1 MAATNGFFGQIQGP
15 FQADVNIF
23 EAIQAQCKNQINY
36 ITKIGIHY
44 PGSFDFDLNREFWPP
59 STKTNR
65 DTYAQVS
72 IKLNGMNEND
82 KGIDFQ
88 IGKTRML
95 ELEDVQITS
104 IIFSN
109 TTDSNVYIDYQY
121 K

>member
-15 FQADVNIF
+15 FQANMDIF
-23 EAIQAQCKNQINY
+23 EAIQAQCKNTIRY

-44 PGSFDFDLNREFWPP
+44 PGSFDFDLNRVFWPH
-59 STKTNR
+59 STEPDKA
-65 DTYAQVS
+65 TYAQIS

-82 KGIDFQ
+82 EGIDFQ

-104 IIFSN
+104 IIFKN

>member
-15 FQADVNIF
+15 FQEGDEIF
-23 EAIQAQCKNQINY
+23 AVIQAQCKNPINY

-44 PGSFDFDLNREFWPP
+44 PGNFDFDLNGIFWPP
-59 STKTNR
+59 STETNR

-72 IKLNGMNEND
+72 IKLNGMSEND

-104 IIFSN
+104 IIFRN

>member
-15 FQADVNIF
+15 FQEGDEIF
-23 EAIQAQCKNQINY
+23 AAIQAQCKNPINY

-44 PGSFDFDLNREFWPP
+44 PGNFDFDLNGIFWPP
-59 STKTNR
+59 SNPIK
-65 DTYAQVS
+65 YAH
-72 IKLNGMNEND
+72 ILINN
-82 KGIDFQ
+82 IDFQ

-104 IIFSN
+104 IKFLE

>member
-15 FQADVNIF
+15 FQAGANIF
-23 EAIQAQCKNQINY
+23 EAIQAQCNNPINY

-44 PGSFDFDLNREFWPP
+44 PGNFNFDLNRKFWPP
-59 STKTNR
+59 STEENR
-65 DTYAQVS
+65 ETYAQ
-72 IKLNGMNEND
+72 ILINN
-82 KGIDFQ
+82 IDFQ

-104 IIFSN
+104 IIFRN